1 MHVLGTPPTFTLSQ
15 DQTLQFK
22 KNSEEFLTKQFGK
35 LDRFWS
41 LRSLIQR
48 SFSFYPEK
56 ETSILKNLTN
66 KFLTKLGLY
75 SESKY
80 IIRVFL

>member
-1 MHVLGTPPTFTLSQ
+1 
-15 DQTLQFK
+15 
-22 KNSEEFLTKQFGK
+22 

-41 LRSLIQR
+41 LRFLIQR
-48 SFSFYPEK
+48 SSSFYPEK
-56 ETSILKNLTN
+56 ETSLLKNLTN